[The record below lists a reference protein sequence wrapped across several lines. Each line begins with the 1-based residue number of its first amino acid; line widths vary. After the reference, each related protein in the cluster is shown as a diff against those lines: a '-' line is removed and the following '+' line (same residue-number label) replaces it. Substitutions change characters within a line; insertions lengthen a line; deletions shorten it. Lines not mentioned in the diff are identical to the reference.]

1 MDVESLNKK
10 LDTYASKMIECYQEI
25 LFERKLLENYMQD
38 GYLHMSKAR
47 SLMGTANLS
56 QLQIPQDKMEAEIRV
71 EYDQEDL
78 DDHVKTFQFSLVDNV
93 KKSTNSVPKWLG
105 AFAPTSLNQS
115 RTAFSRVIN
124 LVLSIAEKQNQFLEL
139 ESAYKTLWKEKTLNK

>member
-1 MDVESLNKK
+1 MDVENLNKK
-10 LDTYASKMIECYQEI
+10 LDTYASKMIECYQAI

-71 EYDQEDL
+71 EYDQEDF
-78 DDHVKTFQFSLVDNV
+78 DDHVKTFQFNLVDM
-93 KKSTNSVPKWLG
+93 KRSDSVPKWLG
-105 AFAPTSLNQS
+105 AFAPNSLNQS
-115 RTAFSRVIN
+115 RNAFSRVIN

-139 ESAYKTLWKEKTLNK
+139 ETAYKTLWKEKTLVK